1 MRSEPSAVGPWAP
14 PPSGWRSEFA
24 RLSPAYDQ
32 FCPEVLGALARH
44 QVFPPVA
51 AWAAELPRAQRAV
64 SMRFVEQDEKAIKQ
78 AGGYDFFIRAERA
91 VPSRPES
98 WHDLF
103 NALVWLHY
111 PQLKLGIHQLQLEDF
126 SRREQP
132 GKRTALGDVATQ
144 LDECGVLVLSSDPSL
159 HDDLRELRWRQL
171 FFERR
176 AELLQNMRFLVV
188 GHALLHALIEPYIG
202 LMGRALLIDAP
213 QASLATA
220 LSARCFVDEWAP
232 SELPRRVQRTRDLY
246 PLPLLG
252 IPDYVANDSAAFY
265 DGLPEYFRARRAA
278 PMERGERGAVSER
291 GIETEQQG
299 D

>member
-1 MRSEPSAVGPWAP
+1 M
-14 PPSGWRSEFA
+14 
-24 RLSPAYDQ
+24 SPAYDQ
-32 FCPEVLGALARH
+32 FCCEVLAGLSQHAT
-44 QVFPPVA
+44 FPSVES
-51 AWAAELPRAQRAV
+51 WAAELPRGQSPPPV
-64 SMRFVEQDEKAIKQ
+64 RFVEQDERAIKQ

-91 VPSRPES
+91 VPSRPDS

-126 SRREQP
+126 SLRQQP
-132 GKRTALGDVATQ
+132 GKRTGLGDVATQ

-159 HDDLRELRWRQL
+159 HDDLRELRWRRL

-176 AELLQNMRFLVV
+176 TELQQSARFLVV

-202 LMGRALLIDAP
+202 LMGRALLIEAPPDA
-213 QASLATA
+213 LATA
-220 LSARCFVDEWAP
+220 FSARSFVDQWAP
-232 SELPRRVQRTRDLY
+232 EALPQRVQCTRDLY

-252 IPDYVANDSAAFY
+252 IPDYVPNDSAAFY
-265 DGLPEYFRARRAA
+265 DDLPEYFRARRAA
-278 PMERGERGAVSER
+278 QPGE
-291 GIETEQQG
+291 TMKQPG